1 MNAPSNALAAML
13 HWLKSVP
20 AAASPHGEAWS
31 ATIVRIRRTGVV
43 HEIDEATYQ
52 YFLEVLPPVWIGA
65 GGFAFAEGNEPVR
78 LFWSE
83 GPAFRVRQLTA
94 VEHATFCGLAGL
106 PPFARDRSAPPCSN
120 CG

>member
-13 HWLKSVP
+13 HWLKSLP
-20 AAASPHGEAWS
+20 ATASHGGEAWS
-31 ATIVRIRRTGVV
+31 AMIVRIRRTGIV

-83 GPAFRVRQLTA
+83 GPVFRVRQLTA
-94 VEHATFCGLAGL
+94 VEHATFCALAGL
-106 PPFARDRSAPPCSN
+106 PPHARDRSAAACSN